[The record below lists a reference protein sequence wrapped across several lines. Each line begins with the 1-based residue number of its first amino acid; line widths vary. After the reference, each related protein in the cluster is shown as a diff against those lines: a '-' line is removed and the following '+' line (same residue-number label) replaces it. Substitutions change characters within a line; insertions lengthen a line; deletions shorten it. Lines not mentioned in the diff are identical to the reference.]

1 MEKCCF
7 PCVNVNNVLI
17 ENNFFVFIV
26 QTVNFKMNCK
36 LSIISKE
43 IRFSL
48 QYFCII
54 ETQIPQKFFK
64 LFKTIELYLP
74 IDKQWKPTKTFF
86 GKYLLEAEGCI
97 G

>member
-1 MEKCCF
+1 M
-7 PCVNVNNVLI
+7 NVNNVLI
-17 ENNFFVFIV
+17 ENIFFVFIV
-26 QTVNFKMNCK
+26 QTVNFMKMNSK

-43 IRFSL
+43 IHFSL
-48 QYFCII
+48 QYLCII

-64 LFKTIELYLP
+64 LFKTIELYLT
-74 IDKQWKPTKTFF
+74 IDEQWKPIKTFF